1 MQQHLERQSG
11 VQKAVVSLRD
21 GIVEVT
27 PKEDGEIDPSQ
38 LLKATY
44 DSGVTVA
51 EMDMTATGHVIRL
64 PSGELGLR
72 VEPNRSFAISPNEL
86 SKQLDALVESGA
98 EVTVRGQLYTKAD
111 GKKKGQAPA
120 ALKLLILE
128 IQPND
133 QKKE

>member
-21 GIVEVT
+21 GSVEVT
-27 PKEDGEIDPSQ
+27 PKEDGQIDPTQ

-51 EMDMTATGHVIRL
+51 YMEMTASGKVTRL
-64 PSGELGLR
+64 EDGELGLR
-72 VEPNRSFAISPNEL
+72 VAANRSFPILPNDF
-86 SKQLDALVESGA
+86 SKQLESMVDSGVD
-98 EVTVRGQLYTKAD
+98 VTVRGQVYTKAD
-111 GKKKGQAPA
+111 SKKKNQAPA

-128 IQPND
+128 IQ
-133 QKKE
+133 KKE

>member
-21 GIVEVT
+21 GSVDVT
-27 PKEDGEIDPSQ
+27 PKEDGQIDPSQ

-51 EMDMTATGHVIRL
+51 YMEMTASGKVARGEG
-64 PSGELGLR
+64 GELNLR
-72 VEPNRSFAISPNEL
+72 VAPNRSFVITPNDF
-86 SKQLDALVESGA
+86 SKQLESLVDSGN
-98 EVTVRGQLYTKAD
+98 EITVRGQLYTKAD

-128 IQPND
+128 PP
-133 QKKE
+133 KKD

>member
-21 GIVEVT
+21 GSVEVT
-27 PKEDGEIDPSQ
+27 PKEDGQIDPTQ

-51 EMDMTATGHVIRL
+51 YMEMTASGKVTRL
-64 PSGELGLR
+64 EDGELGLR
-72 VEPNRSFAISPNEL
+72 VAANRSFPILPNDF
-86 SKQLDALVESGA
+86 SKQLESMVDSGVD
-98 EVTVRGQLYTKAD
+98 VTVRGQLYTKAD
-111 GKKKGQAPA
+111 SKKKNQAPA

-128 IQPND
+128 IQ
-133 QKKE
+133 KKE